1 MGIEDRK
8 QREREEMQAL
18 ILDAAKTLFV
28 ERGFEATSM
37 RAIAEKIE
45 YSVGTIYLYYKDKN
59 ALIQD
64 LHAEGFMRMN
74 RDMGVLQLVRDPFEK
89 LLAMGRA
96 YVQFSLDNP
105 DYYEL
110 MFIMHKPMQGMDK
123 PEEWKMGL
131 LTFEGLIDVVKAC
144 QAQGRFQGKEP
155 LQLSFLIWSCV
166 HGICAL
172 KCCRR
177 IEIIQEIPHEVLIKD
192 ALDYFSDFLTKL

>member
-8 QREREEMQAL
+8 QRDREQMRAS

-28 ERGFEATSM
+28 ERGVEATSM

-45 YSVGTIYLYYKDKN
+45 YSPATIYLYYKDKN
-59 ALIQD
+59 DLIHD
-64 LHAEGFMRMN
+64 LHTEGFLRMN
-74 RDMGVLQLVRDPFEK
+74 KDMSVLQYVRDPFEK

-96 YVQFSLDNP
+96 YVQFSLENP

-110 MFIMHKPMQGMDK
+110 MFIIHKPLQGSEK
-123 PEEWKMGL
+123 PEEWKMGA
-131 LTFEGLIDVVKAC
+131 LTFDNLIQVVKDC
-144 QAQGRFQGKEP
+144 QATGRFAGKEP
-155 LQLSFLIWSCV
+155 VRLSFLIWSCV

-177 IEIIQEIPHEVLIKD
+177 IEIIQDIQHEDLIAD
-192 ALDYFSDFLTKL
+192 ALEYFNDFLAKL

>member
-45 YSVGTIYLYYKDKN
+45 YSPATIYLYYKDKN

-64 LHAEGFMRMN
+64 LHTEGFMRMN
-74 RDMGVLQLVRDPFEK
+74 KDMGVLQFVRDPFER
-89 LLAMGRA
+89 LIAMGRA
-96 YVQFSLDNP
+96 YVQFSLENP

-110 MFIMHKPMQGMDK
+110 MFIMHKPLQGLEK
-123 PEEWKMGL
+123 PEEWKMGA
-131 LTFEGLIDVVKAC
+131 LTFEALIGVVEEC
-144 QAQGRFQGKEP
+144 QVQGRFQGKEP
-155 LQLSFLIWSCV
+155 LRLSFLIWSCV

-177 IEIIQEIPHEVLIKD
+177 IEIIQTIPHDELIAD
-192 ALDYFSDFLTKL
+192 ALNYFNDFLTKL